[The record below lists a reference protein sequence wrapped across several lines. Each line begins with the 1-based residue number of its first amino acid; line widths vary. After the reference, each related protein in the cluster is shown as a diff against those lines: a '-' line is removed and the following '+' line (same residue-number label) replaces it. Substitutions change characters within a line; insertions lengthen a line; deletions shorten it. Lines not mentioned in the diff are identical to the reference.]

1 MKEFLSKFTSRKLW
15 AAIIGI
21 MAGLAVIFG
30 VDEGVIT
37 TIAGAMVSVS
47 SVVAYI
53 ITEGRIDAAAL
64 SHSATQLRDAV
75 ALLSRDETKED
86 E

>member
-1 MKEFLSKFTSRKLW
+1 MKEILSKFTSRKLW

-37 TIAGAMVSVS
+37 TIAGAVVSAS

-64 SHSATQLRDAV
+64 SQSATQLCDAM
-75 ALLSRDETKED
+75 ALLSRDKTKE
-86 E
+86 EE